1 MINRD
6 VLNAMKNS
14 AVLINTARG
23 SLVDEEALADALDS
37 GQIAGAALDVVDV
50 EPLPA
55 DSRLRGRDNVVI
67 TSHLAGQ
74 TVEARAR
81 AGLAAAQA
89 VIDVLDGREP
99 DHSVDQTRPNAPH
112 HRKETRA

>member
-1 MINRD
+1 MIDRD
-6 VLNAMKNS
+6 VLNAMKDT

-23 SLVDEEALADALDS
+23 SLVDEEALADALES

-55 DSRLRGRDNVVI
+55 DSRLRGLDNVII

-81 AGLAAAQA
+81 AGLAAAHA

-99 DHSVDQTRPNAPH
+99 DHPVDRS
-112 HRKETRA
+112 